1 FGQARLIRSSWPPP
15 TAGQFARPASERK
28 RAADRARAF
37 AASTARSR
45 GGEWVTSESRSSCA
59 ACVTCSTAR
68 LKAAS
73 LAFDGRVQPLSLR
86 TNCSA
91 EAWTSSWVAGGSK
104 LCKVLMLRHMGSP
117 RDCAHQRPG
126 IRCGDARRAP
136 DRYIR
141 RMGGARAEHARACE
155 LRRERH
161 EWTRNERKQEDS
173 MRLIPSGEPD
183 AFACRGASHVHAGP
197 ACCSRR
203 TFLGGLAAVASG
215 IPIGGRQ
222 VRAQAAAEKPF
233 RIDVHHHLS
242 SPAFIAEISGR
253 RTGQVPLM
261 KWTVAQSLE
270 DMDQGG
276 VATAILSISEPSV
289 FFGNFDAAR
298 KLARETNEFGARLI
312 ADHPGRFGMF
322 ATVPL
327 PDVDGSLRAIAYA
340 LDSLKMEGVCM
351 MTDYQGKFL
360 GDPAFKP
367 VMEELNR
374 RKAVVYTH
382 PFRNDCCRNL
392 VPDVFEPLIELGT
405 DTTRTIASLLF
416 SGSAEQ
422 FPDINWIFSHAGGT
436 APFLMQ
442 RFTFYF
448 AARKDLQPRLPRGPA
463 YYM

>member
-1 FGQARLIRSSWPPP
+1 MNLALCGKPEVLACQDPDHVHSRATSCTRRRFLGAFAGLGAAALFGD
-15 TAGQFARPASERK
+15 RPA
-28 RAADRARAF
+28 
-37 AASTARSR
+37 
-45 GGEWVTSESRSSCA
+45 G
-59 ACVTCSTAR
+59 
-68 LKAAS
+68 
-73 LAFDGRVQPLSLR
+73 
-86 TNCSA
+86 
-91 EAWTSSWVAGGSK
+91 
-104 LCKVLMLRHMGSP
+104 
-117 RDCAHQRPG
+117 
-126 IRCGDARRAP
+126 
-136 DRYIR
+136 
-141 RMGGARAEHARACE
+141 
-155 LRRERH
+155 
-161 EWTRNERKQEDS
+161 
-173 MRLIPSGEPD
+173 
-183 AFACRGASHVHAGP
+183 
-197 ACCSRR
+197 
-203 TFLGGLAAVASG
+203 
-215 IPIGGRQ
+215 
-222 VRAQAAAEKPF
+222 AQALDKPF

-242 SPAFIAEISGR
+242 SPGFIAEISGR

-276 VATAILSISEPSV
+276 VATSILSISEPSV

-298 KLARETNEFGARLI
+298 KLARETNEFGAKLI

-327 PDVDGSLRAIAYA
+327 PDVDGALREIEYT
-340 LDSLKMEGVCM
+340 LDTLKMDGICM

-360 GDPAFKP
+360 GDAAFRP
-367 VMEELNR
+367 VLEELNR

-422 FPDINWIFSHAGGT
+422 FPDIRWIFSHAGGT

-448 AARKDLQPRLPRGPA
+448 DARKDLQPRLPKGPA
-463 YYM
+463 YYMQRFHYDTANAMTIHPLASLTKLVTPTQILFGTDFPFLTAKATAAGLREVGLFSAAELQTIERDNAARLMPRYKS